1 MEASPTLTPQIAV
14 RASHRVIRV
23 LIVDDHTLFAQTLSA
38 ALAQKG
44 VDVVGIATDA
54 SEASAIAGRE
64 WPDVTLVDLGLRSSD
79 GLGVARDLLRD
90 MPGRRII
97 ALTGGEQDA
106 SQREAA
112 DAGLDGF
119 LLKDTSLDRLLAA
132 IDAVHD
138 GAQAFPP
145 QPSNPAQPSWT
156 GGHAHSLAGLLTT
169 REQEILGL
177 LAEALATP
185 RIAERLNLSISTV
198 RTHVQTI
205 LGKLEVHSRLEAV
218 AFARL
223 HGIIDSD

>member
-119 LLKDTSLDRLLAA
+119 LLKDTSLDRLLA
-132 IDAVHD
+132 
-138 GAQAFPP
+138 
-145 QPSNPAQPSWT
+145 
-156 GGHAHSLAGLLTT
+156 
-169 REQEILGL
+169 
-177 LAEALATP
+177 
-185 RIAERLNLSISTV
+185 
-198 RTHVQTI
+198 
-205 LGKLEVHSRLEAV
+205 
-218 AFARL
+218 
-223 HGIIDSD
+223 